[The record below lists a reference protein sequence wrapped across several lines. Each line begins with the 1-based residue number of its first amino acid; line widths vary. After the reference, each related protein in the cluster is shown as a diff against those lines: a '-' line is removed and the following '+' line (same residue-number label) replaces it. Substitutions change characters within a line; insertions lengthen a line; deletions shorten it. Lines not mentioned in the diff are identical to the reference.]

1 MIAHLRGALQLKSPK
16 YLIIEING
24 VGYEVTV
31 PLSTFYELPALGSP
45 VSLHVHT
52 HVRENALQLYGFRT
66 SHEKDLFIRL
76 MGVNGIGPRLAV
88 NILSGISAQDLVAS
102 VRRGDV
108 ARLTMI
114 PGVGRKIAE
123 RIVVELKDKLTA
135 LDATGRRTCR
145 RHSRSPSPSWM
156 TPSRPCSI
164 SATRGLWPSAPS
176 SGPARSCRGISP
188 WRACSRS
195 PSAPLRD

>member
-135 LDATGRRTCR
+135 LDATGETDLPA
-145 RHSRSPSPSWM
+145 SQQ
-156 TPSRPCSI
+156 I
-164 SATRGLWPSAPS
+164 SVAFLDDALSALLNLGYKRAVAQRAIERASKILQGDLTLEGLLQESL
-176 SGPARSCRGISP
+176 
-188 WRACSRS
+188 RAL
-195 PSAPLRD
+195 A

>member
-1 MIAHLRGALQLKSPK
+1 MIAHLRGSLQLKSPK
-16 YLIIEING
+16 CLVIDVSG

-31 PLSTFYELPALGSP
+31 PLTTFYELPALGSA

-76 MGVNGIGPRLAV
+76 MSVNGIGPRLAV

-108 ARLTMI
+108 ARLTII
-114 PGVGRKIAE
+114 PGVGRKMAD

-135 LDATGRRTCR
+135 LDVTEESDVPA
-145 RHSRSPSPSWM
+145 SPE
-156 TPSRPCSI
+156 I
-164 SATRGLWPSAPS
+164 SLALLDDALSALLNLGYKRGVAQ
-176 SGPARSCRGISP
+176 
-188 WRACSRS
+188 RAVEQASKLLQGDVTLEGLLQES
-195 PSAPLRD
+195 LRALG